1 MGFLPELVSVAGEDT
16 RRGGLPQGNFI

>member
-16 RRGGLPQGNFI
+16 RCGGLPQENFI